1 MDDNL
6 TDTPSEGNVALSHLR
21 DLLFGDYLSRE
32 GLTEIA
38 INRPG
43 EIHTKING
51 RWEMHAS
58 PVTLRQCSSFARA
71 LAVWNNDTIDDTS
84 PILSATLPTGER
96 CQIVVPPAC
105 ERNTISITLRKPDYF
120 QRTHQSYIDDGF
132 YDRVK
137 GIEKVVSRDDELSAL
152 YQSGNIPLF
161 MEKCVEYGKTLFV
174 VGETGSGKTSYMKM
188 LLRYIPDWLR
198 LITIEDNPELK
209 FYSQKNYVHLFYP
222 ADAGEGAIVTSD
234 RLVRAIYRMN
244 PDRPLLAE
252 VRGREAWD
260 ALKLIESGHEGF
272 MSSLHAGS
280 PRECISGLIDRC
292 YEHPACRG
300 MPVDVLL
307 RKVLHCVDVIASV
320 DVHGNVRRMNDVYFK
335 PLHMQ
340 AMKESFNDAA

>member
-6 TDTPSEGNVALSHLR
+6 HDDTRTENVALTHLR
-21 DLLFGDYLSRE
+21 ERLFGDYLHRE

-58 PVTLRQCSSFARA
+58 DVTLRQCSSFARA

-105 ERNTISITLRKPDYF
+105 ERGTISITLRKPDYF

-137 GIEKVVSRDDELSAL
+137 GTEKVVSKDEELSGL
-152 YQSGNIPLF
+152 YLRGDIPRF

-174 VGETGSGKTSYMKM
+174 VGETGSGKTTYMKM
-188 LLRYIPDWLR
+188 LIHYIPASER
-198 LITIEDNPELK
+198 IITIEDNPELE
-209 FYSQKNYVHLFYP
+209 FWSQKNYVHLFYP
-222 ADAGEGAIVTSD
+222 ADAGENAIVTSD

-272 MSSLHAGS
+272 MSSQHAGT

-320 DVHGNVRRMNDVYFK
+320 DVDGNVRRMSDVYFK